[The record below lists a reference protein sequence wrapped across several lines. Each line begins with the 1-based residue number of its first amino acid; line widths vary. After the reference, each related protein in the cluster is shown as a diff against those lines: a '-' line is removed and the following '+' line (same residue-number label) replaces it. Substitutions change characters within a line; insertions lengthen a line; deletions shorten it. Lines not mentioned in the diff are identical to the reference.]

1 MSKIIIE
8 EGLSS
13 YKKTGTGQYAQNI
26 FHLLC
31 KMGYDV
37 EMKRKP
43 FLEKIKNSTIKRI
56 LYILW
61 LNLVF
66 PFLVIFKKSD
76 KIIFT
81 NTITPIFKIP
91 GKKYYPVLHDLWA
104 YKAPDTVTFTQGLY
118 TRIVIFSIKH
128 TYEKIITVSDT
139 VKTEIIDFFKCP
151 TDDVKVVYNTFSFGE
166 KPIVPQTEEEQKK
179 ILSKYNIEAKK
190 YILSVATLNK
200 RKNIPMLIDA
210 YKKLKT
216 DIKLVLVGSASSE
229 KFGTID
235 NKNIIFTGYVED
247 DVLKVLYKNA
257 LVYVFPSVYEGF
269 GIPIIDAQAFGVP
282 VLCSDIAVFREIASN
297 GAEFC
302 TPDATGIAPKLKLLL
317 DSEKKRSELISLG
330 KENIK
335 RFLTENILQ
344 QVKNVL
350 CYPNQERDYFDKE
363 N

>member
-1 MSKIIIE
+1 MKKIIIE
-8 EGLSS
+8 DGLNL
-13 YKKTGTGQYAQNI
+13 YKKTGQGQYSQNLFNI
-26 FHLLC
+26 LC
-31 KMGYDV
+31 DMGYDV

-43 FLEKIKNSTIKRI
+43 FLEKIKNSTVKRI

-66 PFLVIFKKSD
+66 PFLVIFKKTD

-81 NTITPIFKIP
+81 NTITPIFKLP

-104 YKAPDTVTFTQGLY
+104 YKAPDTVTFAQGLY
-118 TRIVIFSIKH
+118 TRFVIFSIKN

-139 VKTEIIDFFKCP
+139 VKTEIIDFFKCS
-151 TDDVKVVYNTFSFGE
+151 TDDVTVVYNTFSFGE

-179 ILSKYNIEAKK
+179 ILSKYNIESKK

-200 RKNIPMLIDA
+200 RKNIQMLIEA

-216 DIKLVLVGSASSE
+216 DIKLVLVGGASSE

-247 DVLKVLYKNA
+247 DLLKVLYKNA

-282 VLCSDIAVFREIASN
+282 VICSDIPVFKEI
-297 GAEFC
+297 GAFS
-302 TPDATGIAPKLKLLL
+302 ILY
-317 DSEKKRSELISLG
+317 SEITISQFRDKMYFIFNNKNIHKQLINMGYENCHRFSS
-330 KENIK
+330 KNIK
-335 RFLTENILQ
+335 EQLKWII
-344 QVKNVL
+344 
-350 CYPNQERDYFDKE
+350 
-363 N
+363 